1 MLNMNSCDQPNILFL
16 RKCFLR
22 DCGTI
27 EDMFDERLID
37 QTISEDILYKN
48 IQVNYNEIP
57 IYFTGVETWI
67 KKTNLKCWFCD
78 CCFNNIPIFIPDIV
92 ITTIENNVKK
102 FNISTIGNFCSFNC
116 AAAHIELHYASNKK
130 TEKHNLLK
138 LLYKIMNSGMII
150 HEIIPS
156 PPKVL
161 MQQYGGRLTNTEY
174 SNIVLSLTENNNSF
188 VEHNDI
194 KNISRAL

>member
-1 MLNMNSCDQPNILFL
+1 MNSCDQPNVLFL

-27 EDMFDERLID
+27 EDMFDERLIN

-48 IQVNYNEIP
+48 IQVTYNEIP
-57 IYFTGVETWI
+57 SVFNGVETWI

-78 CCFNNIPIFIPDIV
+78 NCFNTSPVFIPDII
-92 ITTIENNVKK
+92 ITMIENNIKK
-102 FNISTIGNFCSFNC
+102 YNISTIGNFCSFNC
-116 AAAHIELHYASNKK
+116 AAAHIELYYIANKK

-138 LLYKIMNSGMII
+138 FLYKIMNSVII

-156 PPKVL
+156 PPKTL
-161 MQQYGGRLTNTEY
+161 MQQYGGKITCSEY
-174 SNIVLSLTENNNSF
+174 NYIVLSLTESNNAF

-194 KNISRAL
+194 KNISR